1 MHDADGPIVTKVFYE
16 ELFKNGRPTA
26 NDVPYALAA
35 AIQVLRESG
44 VSADRWASFV
54 HFGA

>member
-1 MHDADGPIVTKVFYE
+1 MHDADGPVVAKIFYE

-26 NDVPYALAA
+26 DDIPYALDAA
-35 AIQVLRESG
+35 VSVLRESG
-44 VSADRWASFV
+44 VSADRWAPFV